1 MNINLGKGGDVKI
14 IPVFKNVENVENA
27 EKLYKYLKDKELFKG
42 DSGELFADIANKDN
56 KVLLLGLGEKS
67 KISTQSIRKAFFEA
81 GKKLMELK
89 IESIEISIPRLK
101 YSLFRCS

>member
-42 DSGELFADIANKDN
+42 NSGELFADIANKDN
-56 KVLLLGLGEKS
+56 
-67 KISTQSIRKAFFEA
+67 
-81 GKKLMELK
+81 
-89 IESIEISIPRLK
+89 
-101 YSLFRCS
+101 